1 MTFETLKWIGI
12 IIPFILSTWYRL
24 PHADVDA
31 IDLQDIK
38 G

>member
-12 IIPFILSTWYRL
+12 IVPFTSIVSTWYRL

-31 IDLQDIK
+31 I
-38 G
+38 